1 MQLKEPTVLTFN
13 YTTKATV
20 IKTIGYWH
28 KNRNIVQWNNVEL
41 PEINP
46 GMYG

>member
-20 IKTIGYWH
+20 SKTIGYWH
-28 KNRNIVQWNNVEL
+28 KNIVQWNNVEL